1 MKPRKITIPIVHKKL
16 YLGLTCANF
25 IFCGNQGLKRMEIF
39 STRIKSYT
47 SSSLS
52 AILIKDLHPDIR

>member
-16 YLGLTCANF
+16 LLGLTRDNF
-25 IFCGNQGLKRMEIF
+25 ITCGNPSLKLMEIF

-47 SSSLS
+47 SSSLYS
-52 AILIKDLHPDIR
+52 IFIKDLLMDLG